1 MRMHKQRVARVEERM
16 QNRRQVSRSRDA
28 IPIVYHIISEI
39 GSVRM
44 PYYHL
49 LALARGNSG
58 SGTYSP
64 RSDANDEW
72 VYVREYLVDALG
84 ALKEAQGDSKI
95 DVQVWSNY
103 YTRFLR
109 IPSIYF
115 VFFFCIDSDSGGCKI
130 IGSDGRSICDC
141 SIEGT
146 PNYPSSSVFIKPR
159 RVRSSS
165 MKIET
170 GGQFWPFES
179 VYMSARFE
187 ASKRTYI
194 LEQEVYFSP
203 VSVS

>member
-115 VFFFCIDSDSGGCKI
+115 VFFFL
-130 IGSDGRSICDC
+130 
-141 SIEGT
+141 
-146 PNYPSSSVFIKPR
+146 Y
-159 RVRSSS
+159 
-165 MKIET
+165 
-170 GGQFWPFES
+170 
-179 VYMSARFE
+179 
-187 ASKRTYI
+187 
-194 LEQEVYFSP
+194 
-203 VSVS
+203 